1 MRHRIRSP
9 HEPGEWEVTDPELA
23 TNRQAR
29 RTFLRS
35 VFGAGAALALP
46 GCGRADEDKPLS
58 EQLTGKD
65 AITGY
70 NNYYELGTGKTDPSR
85 NADALTSL
93 IDQLSPWE
101 FEVDGEVARP
111 GRFSLDDLTALASP
125 VERIY
130 RMRCVEGWS
139 MVIPWEGVPL
149 KALLDRVE
157 PTAGARFVR
166 FETVYRPELPL
177 PGQTRSILEWPYVEG
192 LRLDEAMHPL
202 TLLATGLYGETLTP
216 QNGAPVRLVV
226 PWKYGFKGG
235 KSLVRISLVREQ
247 PTSSWTAV
255 APREYGFYANVNP
268 NVDHPRWSQADERRI
283 GEWGRRDTLMFN
295 GYAEEVAQLYQGMDL
310 KKHY

>member
-9 HEPGEWEVTDPELA
+9 HQPREWEVTDPRLA
-23 TNRQAR
+23 MDRRAR

-35 VFGAGAALALP
+35 MVGAGAALALP
-46 GCGRADEDKPLS
+46 GCGRADEGKPLA
-58 EQLTGKD
+58 EQLTEKE

-70 NNYYELGTGKTDPSR
+70 NNYYELGTGKTDPKR
-85 NADALTSL
+85 NADALAAL
-93 IDQLSPWE
+93 IDRLSPWE
-101 FEVDGEVARP
+101 FEVDGLVDRP
-111 GRFSLDDLTALASP
+111 GRFSIDDLVGLQSP
-125 VERIY
+125 EERIY

-157 PTAGARFVR
+157 PMADARFVR
-166 FETVYRPELPL
+166 FETVYRPEQPL
-177 PGQTRSILEWPYVEG
+177 PGQTRAVLDWPYVEG

-202 TLLATGLYGETLTP
+202 TLLATGIYGEPLTP

-235 KSLVRISLVREQ
+235 KSLVRISLVHEQ
-247 PTSSWTAV
+247 PTSSWMAA

-268 NVDHPRWSQADERRI
+268 NVDHPRWSQATERRI
-283 GEWGRRDTLMFN
+283 GDWGRRDTLMFN
-295 GYAEEVAQLYQGMDL
+295 GYADEVAHLYQGMDL